1 MTDPTGD
8 GSRQDRRAG
17 ALAPAD
23 AGLDE
28 LLARPLADADLDR
41 ATGELAAPI
50 SARARRA
57 MSVLAVRAGG
67 ELLAIPS
74 VDVAKVVPPARVHRV
89 PHRSNEVLLG
99 IANHDGELLLCMS
112 LEAAL
117 GVPRAERR
125 AKPALV
131 VIGDV
136 RDRWAFEVDE
146 VVGVL
151 DVAEGASREAPV
163 TVTASRNGCVAR
175 LAATESGEAAVLD
188 VQGLASIFRGA
199 TG

>member
-1 MTDPTGD
+1 MSQPARNDAAP
-8 GSRQDRRAG
+8 DRGAG
-17 ALAPAD
+17 ALARAD

-28 LLARPLADADLDR
+28 LLARPLAEADLDR

-50 SARARRA
+50 AARARRA
-57 MSVLAVRAGG
+57 MSVLAVRVGG
-67 ELLAIPS
+67 ELFAILS

-117 GVPRAERR
+117 GIARSEAR
-125 AKPALV
+125 AKPALA

-163 TVTASRNGCVAR
+163 TVTASRNGCITR
-175 LAATESGEAAVLD
+175 LAGTESGEAALLD

-199 TG
+199 VG

>member
-1 MTDPTGD
+1 MSDARGLDAARDPH
-8 GSRQDRRAG
+8 AG
-17 ALAPAD
+17 PLAPRD

-57 MSVLAVRAGG
+57 MSVLAVRVGG
-67 ELLAIPS
+67 ELFAIPS

-89 PHRSNEVLLG
+89 PHRSNDVLRG
-99 IANHDGELLLCMS
+99 IANHDGELLMCMS

-117 GVPRAERR
+117 GIARADGR

-131 VIGDV
+131 VIGDL

-175 LAATESGEAAVLD
+175 LAGTESGEAALLD
-188 VQGLASIFRGA
+188 VHGLASIFRGA
-199 TG
+199 MG

>member
-1 MTDPTGD
+1 MNEA
-8 GSRQDRRAG
+8 SRNVAERNHGAG
-17 ALAPAD
+17 ALARAD

-28 LLARPLADADLDR
+28 LLARPLAAADLDR
-41 ATGELAAPI
+41 ATGELAAPL

-57 MSVLAVRAGG
+57 MSVLAVRVGG
-67 ELLAIPS
+67 ELFAIPS

-89 PHRSNEVLLG
+89 PHRSNDVLLG
-99 IANHDGELLLCMS
+99 VANHDGELLLCMS

-117 GVPRAERR
+117 GIVRSDAR

-136 RDRWAFEVDE
+136 RDRWSFEVDE
-146 VVGVL
+146 VIGVL

-163 TVTASRNGCVAR
+163 TVTASRNGCIAR
-175 LAATESGEAAVLD
+175 LAETESGEVALLD
-188 VQGLASIFRGA
+188 VHGLASIFRGA
-199 TG
+199 MG

>member
-1 MTDPTGD
+1 MSAPGGNVPRID
-8 GSRQDRRAG
+8 GSRAIVRAES
-17 ALAPAD
+17 
-23 AGLDE
+23 GLDE
-28 LLARPLADADLDR
+28 LLSRPIGAAELDR
-41 ATGELAAPI
+41 ATAELAAPI
-50 SARARRA
+50 TMRARRA
-57 MSVLAVRAGG
+57 MSVLVARVGG
-67 ELLAIPS
+67 ELAAIPS
-74 VDVAKVVPPARVHRV
+74 TEVAKVVPPARAHRV
-89 PHRSNEVLLG
+89 PHRSNDVLLG

-117 GVPRAERR
+117 GIPRAADRP
-125 AKPALV
+125 KPALV
-131 VIGDV
+131 VVGEV

-175 LAATESGEAAVLD
+175 LVSTDAGEAALLD
-188 VQGLASIFRGA
+188 VQGLASVFRGA

>member
-1 MTDPTGD
+1 MNVPDHPGSPTEP
-8 GSRQDRRAG
+8 RAIVH
-17 ALAPAD
+17 AD

-41 ATGELAAPI
+41 ATDELAAPI

-57 MSVLAVRAGG
+57 MSVLAVRVGG
-67 ELLAIPS
+67 ELFAIPS

-89 PHRSNEVLLG
+89 PHRSNDVLRG
-99 IANHDGELLLCMS
+99 IANHDGELLMCMS

-117 GVPRAERR
+117 GIARADER

-131 VIGDV
+131 VIGDL

-175 LAATESGEAAVLD
+175 LAGTESGEAALLD
-188 VQGLASIFRGA
+188 VHGLASIFRGA
-199 TG
+199 MG

>member
-1 MTDPTGD
+1 MNVPDHPGSPTEP
-8 GSRQDRRAG
+8 RAIVR
-17 ALAPAD
+17 AD

-57 MSVLAVRAGG
+57 MSVLAVRVSG
-67 ELLAIPS
+67 ELFAIPS

-89 PHRSNEVLLG
+89 PHRSNDVLRG
-99 IANHDGELLLCMS
+99 IANHDGELLMCMS

-117 GVPRAERR
+117 GIARADGR

-131 VIGDV
+131 VIGDL

-163 TVTASRNGCVAR
+163 TVTAWRNGCVAR
-175 LAATESGEAAVLD
+175 LVGTESGEAALLD
-188 VQGLASIFRGA
+188 VHGLASIFRGA
-199 TG
+199 MG